1 MRNHEYE
8 VNELV
13 VGANLSALLY
23 AYNAQ
28 IPVLFSSPSPPHLF
42 ERFAEG
48 TDTSTFGIPKESKVF
63 KYPEKETTEGNPKL
77 ELWNKMIFDLGICG
91 LVPLSSGVESMRIG
105 EDQTLRVFTKTRSFT
120 YRYNT
125 LRVFELD
132 QISGLNTVRSEKNK
146 VLDWINI
153 RAALNSDLDRLTGEG
168 DFLSELYFYT
178 SQRNGAQST
187 VKDCIAVSYLT
198 DKELQEVE
206 FSDTYVRFGV
216 RAMME
221 KAGIK
226 GPANGK
232 HWHSGKPVWSRPKV
246 EPAKREIFRETVLE
260 AATSLPDGVIYDK
273 RKEEEIIQCL
283 DQIITDTLP
292 ASYLSQVSRLTSR
305 L

>member
-8 VNELV
+8 VDELV

-28 IPVLFSSPSPPHLF
+28 TPVLFSSPTPPHLF
-42 ERFAEG
+42 ERFRKE
-48 TDTSTFGIPKESKVF
+48 TDIGIFGIQKESKVF
-63 KYPEKETTEGNPKL
+63 KYPDKEIIEGNLKL
-77 ELWNKMIFDLGICG
+77 ELWNKMMFDLGICG

-105 EDQTLRVFTKTRSFT
+105 EDRTLRVFTKTRSFT

-125 LRVFELD
+125 LRVFELG
-132 QISGLNTVRSEKNK
+132 QLSGLSTVGSGKNK

-153 RAALNSDLDRLTGEG
+153 RASLNSDLARLVGEG

-232 HWHSGKPVWSRPKV
+232 HWYSGKPVWSRPKV
-246 EPAKREIFRETVLE
+246 EPAKREIFREIALE
-260 AATSLPDGVIYDK
+260 ATAPLPDGMIYDE
-273 RKEEEIIQCL
+273 RREEEIIQCL
-283 DQIITDTLP
+283 DQITTDTSP
-292 ASYLSQVSRLTSR
+292 VSYLSQVSRLTSK